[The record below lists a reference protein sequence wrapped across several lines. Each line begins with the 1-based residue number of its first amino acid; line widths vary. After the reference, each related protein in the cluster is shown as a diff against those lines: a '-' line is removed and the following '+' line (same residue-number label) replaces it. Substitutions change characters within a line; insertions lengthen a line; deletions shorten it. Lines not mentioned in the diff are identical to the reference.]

1 MGLGS
6 IAFPLIRANG
16 FVRMAKYIIKRNIVK
31 GRGYCVQKI
40 YLRSINGVTLYLY
53 TSYFPTS
60 DVNTKSKSLCNR
72 SMYRIIVCIK
82 IFTFNILCPFLF
94 LVNGLSTLHNRL
106 AFSHILLSRNSW
118 TRQARSVAIFKYRP
132 SKIQLLVM

>member
-72 SMYRIIVCIK
+72 SMYRVLK
-82 IFTFNILCPFLF
+82 Y
-94 LVNGLSTLHNRL
+94 
-106 AFSHILLSRNSW
+106 LLSIFFVLFYSW
-118 TRQARSVAIFKYRP
+118 LMAYLRYTTGWLFHTFCCHATAGLGRP
-132 SKIQLLVM
+132 GRWLYLNTDRAKFSFWSCSE